1 MALSCK
7 SLQAKYIS
15 EMRSRLRAFFIVENY
30 GLETDS
36 QRLWTTFNQSLE
48 KIQKGHHAGWMQ
60 HNPNL
65 SYFDCVLLEWCCS
78 TGEMRNHEALKV
90 HKDANKSHP
99 METMQVFGRIDN
111 TKQQLGKTSQ
121 VEQFRSA
128 YLCCLQSM
136 VVLRTRCGR
145 DIWHLNFANTL
156 HVPDATRNTHNW
168 SWVHGP

>member
-1 MALSCK
+1 MLHLFTNTVQLYASEVTFLIHSLKLYDYSSK
-7 SLQAKYIS
+7 SLHFQLVTTCSMVLSLAPQ
-15 EMRSRLRAFFIVENY
+15 LVEQ
-30 GLETDS
+30 LM
-36 QRLWTTFNQSLE
+36 
-48 KIQKGHHAGWMQ
+48 AMA
-60 HNPNL
+60 
-65 SYFDCVLLEWCCS
+65 CS
-78 TGEMRNHEALKV
+78 TV
-90 HKDANKSHP
+90 HLISHP